1 MAWVRDNS
9 LRCVSKMYGKSRHT
23 QWVCIRQNLW
33 WKFLCLP
40 NCCMTTFLCGGLQ
53 ELMEKLY
60 WQICDSSFFFY
71 GAMVQYSHSSSIVLR
86 FDTFILLWCY
96 GSIHSF
102 FCGATVW
109 YINFSMVL
117 WFDTFSLLLWC
128 YGLIHF
134 LLLWCYGS
142 IQSFFSYGATIR
154 YISSSMVLQFD
165 VFILL
170 LWCCGLISD
179 SSSMMLRFDTVIL
192 LLWCYGSIQSFF
204 FYGATVR

>member
-71 GAMVQYSHSSSIVLR
+71 GAMVRYSHSSSIVLR

-117 WFDTFSLLLWC
+117 WFDTFSLLLWFDTFSSSMVLRFDTVILLLWY
-128 YGLIHF
+128 YGSIHPF
-134 LLLWCYGS
+134 FYDAMVWCSHSSSMVLQFDTSILLWCYGS
-142 IQSFFSYGATIR
+142 IQSFFYGAA
-154 YISSSMVLQFD
+154 V
-165 VFILL
+165 
-170 LWCCGLISD
+170 W
-179 SSSMMLRFDTVIL
+179 
-192 LLWCYGSIQSFF
+192 
-204 FYGATVR
+204 

>member
-71 GAMVQYSHSSSIVLR
+71 GAMVRYSHSSSIVLR

-117 WFDTFSLLLWC
+117 WFDTFSLLLWFDTFSSSMV
-128 YGLIHF
+128 LRFDTSI
-134 LLLWCYGS
+134 LLWCYGL
-142 IQSFFSYGATIR
+142 
-154 YISSSMVLQFD
+154 M
-165 VFILL
+165 
-170 LWCCGLISD
+170 
-179 SSSMMLRFDTVIL
+179 
-192 LLWCYGSIQSFF
+192 QSFF